1 MPESE
6 STHSSFSAGRRWL
19 IGLNVCLKIAAF
31 LVVIIAVNYLAAG
44 HFRRWQ
50 WSRDS
55 LYKLSPVTGAIVG
68 GLTND
73 VTVTVFFDPHGGNE
87 EIYDMTT
94 ALLKE
99 FESANPRRL
108 HVVLLDYSR
117 EDVEA
122 RQLLIQ
128 HRLSGL
134 KEKDF
139 VMVEAR
145 GQDKVI
151 YAHDLAEY
159 DFSGVVSGRSKY
171 IRRTAFRGEVALTG
185 AIYAVSYGE
194 PMMAY
199 FLDGHGESDPGKPG
213 DAPLTDGRGFTQL
226 AAILETELN
235 CRWARLNLA
244 GTNEIPA
251 DCQLLIIAGPCL
263 APLEGQEI
271 GKINAYL
278 SKGGRLLALAP
289 SLGDAISRAGTANFH
304 SGMEELLQP
313 WNVGLGDS
321 FVVDTDPRFQ
331 IGRFDFLTAEMTPH
345 PIMSPLIDQDI
356 AVRMEAPRPVFALVP
371 NVGTPGAP
379 QVTVLAQTSTNGVWG
394 GQKRQWPLL
403 VAVEKGDIPG
413 VNAPQCRIVAA
424 GAVDF
429 LDDRNINTGANH
441 YFAGLALN
449 WLLNRPE
456 LAVAGVP
463 ERPIKEYRV
472 YLTESQSRAMHWVF
486 LAGMP
491 GAALGL
497 GGLVWLRRRS

>member
-1 MPESE
+1 MSMPESE
-6 STHSSFSAGRRWL
+6 SPNPSFSAGRRWL

-31 LVVIIAVNYLAAG
+31 LVVIIGINYLAAG

-55 LYKLSPVTGAIVG
+55 LYRLSPTTGAVLG

-73 VTVTVFFDPHGGNE
+73 ITVTVFFDPHGDNE

-99 FESANPRRL
+99 YESACPRHL
-108 HVVLLDYSR
+108 QVKLLDYSR

-139 VMVEAR
+139 VMVEGR
-145 GQDKVI
+145 GQAKVI

-159 DFSGVVSGRSKY
+159 DFSGVVSRRSKY
-171 IRRTAFRGEVALTG
+171 VRRTAFRGEVALTG

-213 DAPLTDGRGFTQL
+213 EAPLTDGRGVTQL

-235 CRWARLNLA
+235 CRWARLNLV
-244 GTNEIPA
+244 GTNEVPA
-251 DCQLLIIAGPCL
+251 DCQILVIAGPSL
-263 APLEGQEI
+263 APLEAQEI
-271 GKINAYL
+271 EKINAYL

-289 SLGDAISRAGTANFH
+289 GVVDSARDFH
-304 SGMEELLQP
+304 SGMPELLQP

-321 FVVDTDPRFQ
+321 YVVETDPRWQ
-331 IGRFDFLTAEMTPH
+331 IGRYDFLTAEMTPH

-356 AVRMEAPRPVFALVP
+356 AVRMEAPRPIFPLVP

-413 VNAPQCRIVAA
+413 VNAAQCRIVAA

-441 YFAGLALN
+441 YFAGLAMN

-463 ERPIKEYRV
+463 ERPIKEYRA
-472 YLTESQSRAMHWVF
+472 YLTASQSRAMHWLF

-497 GGLVWLRRRS
+497 GGVVWLRRRS